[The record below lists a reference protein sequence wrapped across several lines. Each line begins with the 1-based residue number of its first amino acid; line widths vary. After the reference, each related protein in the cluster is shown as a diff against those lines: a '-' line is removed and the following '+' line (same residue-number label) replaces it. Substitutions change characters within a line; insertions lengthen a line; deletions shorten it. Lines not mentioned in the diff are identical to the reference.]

1 MRCPFCGTLDTQ
13 VKDSRQSE
21 DGRSIKRRRYCI
33 NCHSRF
39 TTFERIELRELT
51 VIKKDGARRPFD
63 REKILRAI
71 SLAVRKRPIT
81 TEQID
86 FLIDN
91 LIQKMEKNGESE
103 IPSNFI
109 GEQIMLELAK
119 LDQVAYVRFA
129 SVYHDFTEAKDFE
142 NFLSKLRNSKD

>member
-39 TTFERIELRELT
+39 TTLERIELRELT
-51 VIKKDGARRPFD
+51 VLKKDGSKRPLERD
-63 REKILRAI
+63 KIMRAL
-71 SLAVRKRPIT
+71 SLAVRKRPISS
-81 TEQID
+81 EQID
-86 FLIDN
+86 FLVDN
-91 LIQKMEKNGESE
+91 IVQNLEKAGESE
-103 IPSNFI
+103 IPSHVI
-109 GEQIMLELAK
+109 GEKIMTELAK

-129 SVYHDFTEAKDFE
+129 SVYHDFSEAKDFE
-142 NFLSKLRNSKD
+142 NFLSKMSKAK